1 MNTERHGRTQKISQ
15 RQGGS
20 VPGSA
25 LASSVPCVYDAVYA
39 PTRMQRQG
47 AWLHYAKGTDICLL
61 LDDVCALCSGSK
73 TGKAEWAGPCEPPGD
88 KPVFLR
94 GGRGNRSQTVCRPVR
109 PLSRPER

>member
-1 MNTERHGRTQKISQ
+1 MDGPKKSHRDKEAPFLGAHSLPACPACMTLWT
-15 RQGGS
+15 
-20 VPGSA
+20 
-25 LASSVPCVYDAVYA
+25 LDVYA